1 MARYYSGASWTRR
14 RATSWRRWPITSS
27 STARRSRWRAGPRS
41 SSVRRFTIAP
51 ERIRDGR
58 VLFDRDESRHLARVL
73 RLRPGDT
80 VLATDGAGGEYT
92 VRLETVGD
100 EATGT
105 VLGVGTSKRESPIR
119 ITLLQAVPK
128 GDKMESIVRAS
139 TELGATRI
147 VPALTARTIVTLDA
161 GRWRERARRWQRVAK
176 EAAKQCGRAV
186 VPPIETPRPLVD
198 ALDLVENA
206 VLRLCLWEGAAVA
219 AGGPGGG
226 RSTSLGAAPAA
237 GVPLS
242 LPAGSHICLLIG
254 PEGGLASEE
263 VEDVRRRGWTVVGVG
278 PRILRTETAG
288 PAIIAVLQARF
299 GDLGAAG

>member
-1 MARYYSGASWTRR
+1 MARCCSAASWTRR
-14 RATSWRRWPITSS
+14 RPTSWRRWPITSS

-73 RLRPGDT
+73 RLRPAAT
-80 VLATDGAGGEYT
+80 VVPPDGAGREYT

-105 VLGVGTSKRESPIR
+105 VLGIGANERESPIR

-147 VPALTARTIVTLDA
+147 LPALTARTIVTLDP
-161 GRWRERARRWQRVAK
+161 GRWRDRARRWQRVAK

-186 VPPIETPRPLVD
+186 VPPVEAPQALVD
-198 ALDLVENA
+198 ALDLVEKA
-206 VLRLCLWEGAAVA
+206 DLRLCFYEGAAIA
-219 AGGPGGG
+219 AGGQG
-226 RSTSLGAAPAA
+226 
-237 GVPLS
+237 
-242 LPAGSHICLLIG
+242 
-254 PEGGLASEE
+254 
-263 VEDVRRRGWTVVGVG
+263 
-278 PRILRTETAG
+278 
-288 PAIIAVLQARF
+288 
-299 GDLGAAG
+299 

>member
-1 MARYYSGASWTRR
+1 M
-14 RATSWRRWPITSS
+14 
-27 STARRSRWRAGPRS
+27 
-41 SSVRRFTIAP
+41 RRFTITP

-58 VLFDRDESRHLARVL
+58 VFFDRDESRHLVRVL

-105 VLGVGTSKRESPIR
+105 VLGVGTNERESPIR

-139 TELGATRI
+139 TELGVTRI
-147 VPALTARTIVTLDA
+147 LPVLTARTIVTLDA
-161 GRWRERARRWQRVAK
+161 GRWRDRARRWQRIAK

-186 VPPIETPRPLVD
+186 VPPVEAPQPLVD
-198 ALDLVENA
+198 ALDSVEKA
-206 VLRLCLWEGAAVA
+206 DLLLCSYEGAA
-219 AGGPGGG
+219 AG
-226 RSTSLGAAPAA
+226 A
-237 GVPLS
+237 
-242 LPAGSHICLLIG
+242 AGSHICVLVG
-254 PEGGLASEE
+254 PEGGLAWEE
-263 VEDVRRRGWTVVGVG
+263 VGELRRRGWTVVGMG

-299 GDLGAAG
+299 GDLGAVR

>member
-1 MARYYSGASWTRR
+1 MARYCSAASWTRR
-14 RATSWRRWPITSS
+14 RATSWRPWPITSS

-41 SSVRRFTIAP
+41 SFVRRFTIAP

-80 VLATDGAGGEYT
+80 VLATDGAGREYT

-105 VLGVGTSKRESPIR
+105 VLGVGTSERESPIR

-147 VPALTARTIVTLDA
+147 VPALTARTIVTLDS
-161 GRWRERARRWQRVAK
+161 GRWRDRARRWQRVAK

-186 VPPIETPRPLVD
+186 VPPVEAPQPLVD
-198 ALDLVENA
+198 ALDLVEKA
-206 VLRLCLWEGAAVA
+206 DLLLCSYEGAVVA
-219 AGGPGGG
+219 AGGQGEGEARLLG
-226 RSTSLGAAPAA
+226 TTLAASL
-237 GVPLS
+237 PLT
-242 LPAGSHICLLIG
+242 LPAGSHIALLIG
-254 PEGGLASEE
+254 PEGGFSLDEVSE
-263 VEDVRRRGWTVVGVG
+263 VRRRGWVVV
-278 PRILRTETAG
+278 
-288 PAIIAVLQARF
+288 
-299 GDLGAAG
+299 